1 MQTNKNAPTESQGA
15 KVNYQTQ
22 YNTNDGQKLTID
34 LPEAERFLT
43 LLDEEAEAFTF
54 QTFADSPKAQAEEKE
69 REAKG
74 LPKTYAH
81 TFNGTLEQHAAKLER
96 YNRMGAGVFVTINRT
111 DLKGRKADNVKA
123 VRAVFADTDG
133 APLEPISNCSIEPH
147 IIVESSEGKWHPYW
161 LTDGLALTGF
171 QGVQRRIADKFG
183 TDASVTD
190 LSRVLRLPGF
200 YHRKADPFMVRI
212 IHESRTLPYTADKI
226 LETFPPLLKEGTS
239 RHTRQAEIADGDEI
253 LKALIG
259 EGCYRGKRP
268 DGGYNIACPFEAEH
282 TSGTNQTETT
292 YFPANTG
299 GFKTPSFVCMHD
311 HCADRI
317 LSDYVEE
324 LGLSSGGAP
333 MTYDEVLAA
342 ASAMDQ
348 DTVPADI
355 EKLAE
360 KTAVMGTVEREKI
373 LKRMKATTG
382 INVGDL
388 RGLVTTE
395 KRKKK
400 KQVLETRHSNYAPMF
415 QEQFPDIVFNEE
427 TGASK
432 VPATI
437 ANVEAMLKNYQVSA
451 SYDVISKKTYVIVPG
466 MTGSPDNA
474 DNSALTRLIS
484 LAKLNDMQSEMV
496 PAYVEAI
503 ADERQVNPVADW
515 INGCEWDGVDRLP
528 AMCRSLEVAGDY
540 PEELRDVLVRRW
552 LVSAVAAALKPIGF
566 RARGV
571 LTLQGPQSIGKT
583 AWLQSLVPDLQ
594 LRERLVKTDHM
605 LDPNNKDSIL
615 GAITHWLV
623 ELGELDSSFKK
634 DIARMKGFIT
644 ADKDKV
650 RRPYARLEAE
660 YQRRTV
666 FFASVN
672 NSQFLVDETGN
683 TRFWTI
689 AVKRINYNHLIDM
702 QQVWAQMA
710 YLFEVGE
717 QWWLTPEEE
726 AHVEHVNKGH
736 RAASSVRELIMAKL
750 NFSALPA
757 AHTKM
762 SATEVLVRI
771 GFDKP
776 NNAQSREAG
785 AVLRELFG
793 EPAMS
798 NGLGRWN
805 VPPMGCM
812 GDSGFEP
819 AEEWQTG

>member
-1 MQTNKNAPTESQGA
+1 MDNLKRETPAAGQHTGEAFDTTPLDDNTDIPTTCSEAALYWFKFGYKVVPIDANAKSTAVRWQPWLDKLNSESIADHWSRHPDHNVGA
-15 KVNYQTQ
+15 I
-22 YNTNDGQKLTID
+22 ID
-34 LPEAERFLT
+34 LEFYI
-43 LLDEEAEAFTF
+43 LD
-54 QTFADSPKAQAEEKE
+54 ADSPESRAA
-69 REAKG
+69 
-74 LPKTYAH
+74 LL
-81 TFNGTLEQHAAKLER
+81 TLEQSFDLEPNLIVKTR
-96 YNRMGAGVFVTINRT
+96 KGEHHHFRKAPDTYAVMQSFSTNDEPNKIDVRTGRTKTEGRSIIVLPPSTGKEVEILEAGSASELIQVDQAFVDAVARHNGKEPPRQIEPQQRNDTAGAAGVTQAAEILSYITPNLNYG
-111 DLKGRKADNVKA
+111 DWLNV
-123 VRAVFADTDG
+123 
-133 APLEPISNCSIEPH
+133 
-147 IIVESSEGKWHPYW
+147 
-161 LTDGLALTGF
+161 LTGLHDEF
-171 QGVQRRIADKFG
+171 SGSEQGLMLADQWSSSSDNYCGFEELEYKWRSFTAG
-183 TDASVTD
+183 KGITFASVAKMAADAGAD
-190 LSRVLRLPGF
+190 LSAIARQCDEHGNK
-200 YHRKADPFMVRI
+200 RK
-212 IHESRTLPYTADKI
+212 
-226 LETFPPLLKEGTS
+226 
-239 RHTRQAEIADGDEI
+239 
-253 LKALIG
+253 
-259 EGCYRGKRP
+259 
-268 DGGYNIACPFEAEH
+268 
-282 TSGTNQTETT
+282 
-292 YFPANTG
+292 
-299 GFKTPSFVCMHD
+299 
-311 HCADRI
+311 
-317 LSDYVEE
+317 
-324 LGLSSGGAP
+324 
-333 MTYDEVLAA
+333 TYDELLFDAG
-342 ASAMDQ
+342 AMDQ

-355 EKLAE
+355 KKLVLQ
-360 KTAVMGTVEREKI
+360 TAVMGTLEREKI
-373 LKRMKATTG
+373 LKRLKTATCM
-382 INVGDL
+382 NVGDL
-388 RGLVTTE
+388 RQLVTTE
-395 KRKKK
+395 KRDKKR
-400 KQVLETRHSNYAPMF
+400 QSIDARSSNYAPMP
-415 QEQFPDIVFNEE
+415 QDQFPDIVFNEE
-427 TGASK
+427 TGCSK

-437 ANVEAMLKNYQVSA
+437 ANIEAMLKNYKISA
-451 SYDVISKKTYVIVPG
+451 SYDVISKKTQVIVPG

-496 PAYVEAI
+496 PAYVETI
-503 ADERQVNPVADW
+503 ADECQVNPVADW
-515 INGCEWDGVDRLP
+515 IYSREWDGVDRLP
-528 AMCRSLEVAGDY
+528 AMFRSLEVAGDY

-583 AWLQSLVPDLQ
+583 AWLQSLVPDLH

-605 LDPNNKDSIL
+605 LDPSNKDSIL

-689 AVKRINYNHLIDM
+689 AVKRINYNHLLDM

-710 YLFEVGE
+710 RLFDTGE
-717 QWWLTPEEE
+717 QWWLTQDEE
-726 AHVEHVNKGH
+726 AQVEHVNKGH
-736 RAASSVRELIMAKL
+736 RAASSVRELIMTKL

-762 SATEVLVRI
+762 TATEVLVRV
-771 GFDKP
+771 GFDKLP
-776 NNAQSREAG
+776 SNAQSREAG

-805 VPPMGCM
+805 VPPIGCI

-819 AEEWQTG
+819 TEEWQAV